1 MSVSDFRQIRQPA
14 RKSRTRVRII
24 RREGLPFFLYRYRK
38 RKLLPAGMAAG
49 ILLMLFLS
57 AFIWD
62 IQIQGNQAETKEEL
76 IRFLEDEGVYF
87 GTWKERIDCREL
99 AASMRRQFKNFT
111 WVSVKIQ
118 GTQLCIDVQENK
130 NIAETDIV
138 KEKNAG
144 NQTSESGACQDL
156 VSDVDGIVESIF
168 TRRGIPHVKNGMEVK
183 KGDILVSGQIP
194 VVGDDGEVAGYL
206 FCQADADVQV
216 RTSIS
221 IQESFPMVYEEKS
234 YTGRTKTSYAVYF
247 GKQKLSLSE
256 KKMPYEAYDV
266 ETRQYPLCLGDCF
279 YLPAALQVKTCLET
293 RIQVKNYTIS
303 QAEARAEE
311 ELAKKIEKIQE
322 KGVQIFENN
331 VRIDTDAENC
341 VTAGTLTVVRS
352 AGVLADSK
360 LEETAGIEAD

>member
-1 MSVSDFRQIRQPA
+1 MQVQITGPSWGRFLNLCTLRGLCLRNVVYKENGCQAEMSISDFRQIRQPA

-138 KEKNAG
+138 KEKNAE

-183 KGDILVSGQIP
+183 K
-194 VVGDDGEVAGYL
+194 
-206 FCQADADVQV
+206 
-216 RTSIS
+216 
-221 IQESFPMVYEEKS
+221 
-234 YTGRTKTSYAVYF
+234 
-247 GKQKLSLSE
+247 
-256 KKMPYEAYDV
+256 
-266 ETRQYPLCLGDCF
+266 
-279 YLPAALQVKTCLET
+279 ALH
-293 RIQVKNYTIS
+293 
-303 QAEARAEE
+303 
-311 ELAKKIEKIQE
+311 
-322 KGVQIFENN
+322 
-331 VRIDTDAENC
+331 
-341 VTAGTLTVVRS
+341 
-352 AGVLADSK
+352 
-360 LEETAGIEAD
+360 

>member
-1 MSVSDFRQIRQPA
+1 
-14 RKSRTRVRII
+14 
-24 RREGLPFFLYRYRK
+24 
-38 RKLLPAGMAAG
+38 MAAG

-138 KEKNAG
+138 KEKNAE

-183 KGDILVSGQIP
+183 KGDIPGKRPDPGSGRRRRS
-194 VVGDDGEVAGYL
+194 G
-206 FCQADADVQV
+206 
-216 RTSIS
+216 RIS
-221 IQESFPMVYEEKS
+221 FLPGRRR
-234 YTGRTKTSYAVYF
+234 YTGAHQHF
-247 GKQKLSLSE
+247 HPGKFS
-256 KKMPYEAYDV
+256 
-266 ETRQYPLCLGDCF
+266 
-279 YLPAALQVKTCLET
+279 
-293 RIQVKNYTIS
+293 N
-303 QAEARAEE
+303 
-311 ELAKKIEKIQE
+311 
-322 KGVQIFENN
+322 GV
-331 VRIDTDAENC
+331 
-341 VTAGTLTVVRS
+341 
-352 AGVLADSK
+352 
-360 LEETAGIEAD
+360 